1 MSTPTGG
8 SGTTQRNAAQHN
20 CYDYPRPALT
30 VDMIVVTNGDESAAP
45 SVLLIQ
51 RDHFPGESA
60 NKGLKAVVSGPFAC
74 HMNEAT

>member
-8 SGTTQRNAAQHN
+8 TAQRGAAQYN

-51 RDHFPGESA
+51 RDHFPGERA
-60 NKGLKAVVSGPFAC
+60 NAGVRAVVSGQFAC
-74 HMNEAT
+74 RMNEAT